1 MGTETSKGQR
11 SPVCWTRFLWCP
23 TLGLSIGL
31 SSAVRGPR
39 GRIGSPAGGY
49 WLKLKKRQRSRDPH
63 VAWLRSCHTPVDQS
77 MDRIKVMCRRAIK
90 TGRVEPRRSRARN
103 SGSCQISRPSMR
115 SCSRTAMLTA
125 RPSRIQV
132 CSIRTPGRLGSR
144 GVVSIKFRT
153 NVGGACCSS
162 ANITVLATTS

>member
-11 SPVCWTRFLWCP
+11 SPVCWTRSPWRP
-23 TLGLSIGL
+23 ALGLSIGL

-63 VAWLRSCHTPVDQS
+63 VAWLRSCHTPVAQS

-103 SGSCQISRPSMR
+103 SGSCQISRPSGAPDQEPR
-115 SCSRTAMLTA
+115 CSQRGL
-125 RPSRIQV
+125 R
-132 CSIRTPGRLGSR
+132 GS
-144 GVVSIKFRT
+144 
-153 NVGGACCSS
+153 SS
-162 ANITVLATTS
+162 AAPAHPEDLDQGAWSP